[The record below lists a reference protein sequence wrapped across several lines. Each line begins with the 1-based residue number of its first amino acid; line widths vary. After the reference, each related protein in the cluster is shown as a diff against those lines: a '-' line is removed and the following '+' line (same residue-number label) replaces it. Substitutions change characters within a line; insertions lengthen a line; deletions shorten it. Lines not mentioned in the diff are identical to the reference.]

1 MTNPIRLIAL
11 ADLTLSPLNTRQ
23 MVSRDELEAMAES
36 IATTGLLQNLIG
48 LERDGRVEIVG
59 GGKRLR
65 ALQKL
70 AEEGWSRKIGQKR
83 IDPVPVLVT
92 VDDWQAIAWSGA
104 ENTARTAL
112 SPADEIA
119 AYSALRDKGSS
130 SAMIARTY
138 AVSAAHVQRMLKLAD
153 LPEPVLVNLRAGKLS
168 IDQARAFTIAPSP
181 RAAIDVL
188 EQALQNGWREWQI
201 RSALKP
207 SDITASDRRARYVG
221 IEAYV
226 AAGGSITEDLFEDRV
241 YLHDDKL
248 LDHLAREKADRE
260 TEVLRTEGG
269 WAWGKCVDHG
279 GDKTDHDWAANLRPL
294 FRKEG
299 TLPEGDIEEYDRLAD
314 LVQSDGLDDEGE
326 ARLQELQDR
335 LDGDW
340 TDEDRAIGG
349 LVTIVNY
356 RGELQVSGAYARPE
370 DDARSTGTDDDAG
383 GGDAADG
390 APATPQAEAI
400 PQNLRDDLRAI
411 RLRALQTA
419 LFDRHETLLDLLAF
433 SLLGETKPWERPL
446 AIQAEPTHATPAKAE
461 GLTEDTRFDKPD
473 RAWSDNT
480 AAAFAAFVKAG
491 KSARNRVLD
500 IALTRAFR
508 LHEGPLV
515 EALTADL
522 PVNPRAIWTPTKE
535 DYFGRVKVEHLDAI
549 WYELTPVPDTDPVRG
564 EWAGLKKAEKAQRLH
579 RLFNDLDFREAMGLS
594 RAECQAID
602 SWLPPE
608 LVFTAPK
615 AQDEAP
621 SDESAAA

>member
-1 MTNPIRLIAL
+1 MTDPIRLIPL
-11 ADLTLSPLNTRQ
+11 SELTLSPLNTRQ
-23 MVSRDELEAMAES
+23 TVAEDEIEAMAES

-48 LERDGRVEIVG
+48 LDRDGRVEIVG

-70 AEEGWSRKIGQKR
+70 AEEGWSRKIDQKR
-83 IDPVPVLVT
+83 VDPVPVLVT
-92 VDDWQAIAWSGA
+92 ADDWQAIAWSGA

-138 AVSAAHVQRMLKLAD
+138 AVNAAHVQRMLKLAD
-153 LPEPVLVNLRAGKLS
+153 LPEPVIANLRAGKLT

-188 EQALQNGWREWQI
+188 GQALQYGWREWQI

-207 SDITASDRRARYVG
+207 SEITATDRRARYVG

-248 LDHLAREKADRE
+248 LDSLAQEKAERE
-260 TEVLRTEGG
+260 TEALRIEGG

-279 GDKTDHDWAANLRPL
+279 GNETERKWAERLRPL
-294 FRKEG
+294 AATPGE
-299 TLPEGDIEEYDRLAD
+299 LSEGDSEEFDRLAEMAEH
-314 LVQSDGLDDEGE
+314 GALDEEGQ
-326 ARLQELQDR
+326 ARLEELERR

-356 RGELQVSGAYARPE
+356 RGELQISGAYVRPE
-370 DDARSTGTDDDAG
+370 DEAAGVGADEDDTEEDGTDTATS
-383 GGDAADG
+383 
-390 APATPQAEAI
+390 APAPEPI
-400 PQNLRDDLRAI
+400 SKSLREDLRAI

-419 LFDRHETLLDLLAF
+419 LFARHETLLDLLAF
-433 SLLGETKPWERPL
+433 SLSGETKPWERPL
-446 AIQAEPTHATPAKAE
+446 AIQADATPATPAKAE
-461 GLTEDTRFDKPD
+461 GLTEDNRFDKPD

-491 KSARNRVLD
+491 KAARNRALD
-500 IALTRAFR
+500 IALTRSFR
-508 LHEGPLV
+508 LYEGPLV

-535 DYFGRVKVEHLDAI
+535 DYFGRVKVDHLDAI
-549 WYELTPVPDTDPVRG
+549 WDELTPVPNSDPVRG

-608 LVFTAPK
+608 LVF
-615 AQDEAP
+615 AQPEAADA
-621 SDESAAA
+621 SEAA